1 MSITTRKAVD
11 EDIDRL
17 VSLGATAQGLRSTHA
32 GLFPSEETEIRSA
45 IASGDL
51 LRHAWVAESPE
62 GLVAWVTG
70 DHVEGSVQWMGPFSH
85 EEGWEEQAG
94 AVLAAARA
102 NCDATREVIHADNR
116 NYHLT
121 ALAAE
126 LGFTGSTGIVEIE
139 LAAPL
144 KDSIV
149 MVHPMSDEFRG
160 FVSMFHEATFPHADV
175 VGSTIVNA
183 IDPDLTMVIRHFGA
197 AVGYINATR
206 ESDKTARIN
215 FLAVSEEVRRKRL
228 GGEMV
233 RAAVNALVEQG
244 VSVTRVEVDDENE
257 PARELFRSLGFTE
270 QRLVIPFTK

>member
-1 MSITTRKAVD
+1 MSITTRKAVE
-11 EDIDRL
+11 EDLDHL
-17 VSLGATAQGLRSTHA
+17 VSLGAAVQGSRSTHA
-32 GLFPSEETEIRSA
+32 GLFPSEETEIRAA
-45 IASGDL
+45 IVSGDL
-51 LRHAWVAESPE
+51 LRHAWVAQS
-62 GLVAWVTG
+62 GGDIVAWVTG
-70 DHVEGSVQWMGPFSH
+70 DHVEAAVRWMGPFSH
-85 EEGWEEQAG
+85 EEGWEEQAS
-94 AVLAAARA
+94 AVLEAARA
-102 NCDATREVIHADNR
+102 NCDATQEVIHADNR

-121 ALAAE
+121 ALASQ
-126 LGFTGSTGIVEIE
+126 LGFIGSTGIVEID
-139 LAAPL
+139 LSVPL

-149 MVHPMSDEFRG
+149 MVHPMRDEFRG
-160 FVSMFHEATFPHADV
+160 FVSMFHEATFPDGDV
-175 VGSTIVNA
+175 VGSAIVNA
-183 IDPDLTMVIRHFGA
+183 TDPDLTMVIRHFGE